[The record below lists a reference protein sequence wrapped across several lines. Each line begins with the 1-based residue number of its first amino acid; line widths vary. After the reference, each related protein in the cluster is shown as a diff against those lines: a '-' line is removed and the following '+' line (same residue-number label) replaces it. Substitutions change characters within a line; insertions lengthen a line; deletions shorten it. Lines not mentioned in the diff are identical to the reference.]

1 MWRLLSLLSNVT
13 GQDVYALYSGQRL
26 KGLLLRH
33 KIKFKTKV
41 NQIK

>member
-26 KGLLLRH
+26 KGLLLMRH
-33 KIKFKTKV
+33 KINFKTKV
-41 NQIK
+41 N